1 MLQSWMKS
9 LQEFNIVSIFLLL
22 IMLVSLLQGWGRGA
36 SRSAGRLLSLLREGV
51 FILVALV
58 LSVPFTQWMSP
69 KVQEWLTHYS
79 STLPNRDLSQWEQIY
94 YTFIRS
100 MAESPLLR
108 FAVLFILSYSIIRLL
123 LRWLTVLIFGG
134 RGALFVPG
142 SRQSSSIFSRFFGA
156 LIGLLIGAGRCIVV
170 VALLFVFVS
179 LYPNS
184 SFTQYVEASPI
195 YQEGAKR
202 VIEPLTGHL
211 VKDKL
216 PVFTKAVEKEL
227 SGIMQRK
234 YEVIDHAIPDDI
246 EAAAAEIVKGA
257 TTDEEKAR
265 RLYDWVGTRV
275 QYDYGKVDDYEQ
287 KGIWH
292 EQSPQNTFDTRK
304 GVCIDYARLYAV
316 MARSQGLQVRVVTGQ
331 GYNGQGGYGPHA
343 WNEVYLSEQNK
354 WVPLDPTWAQSGDWF
369 NPPNFAATHI
379 KDEVLSQT

>member
-1 MLQSWMKS
+1 MVETWIQS
-9 LQEFNIVSIFLLL
+9 LREFNAVSIFLLL
-22 IMLVSLLQGWGRGA
+22 ILLVSLLQGWRRGA

-58 LSVPFTQWMSP
+58 LSVPFTLWASP
-69 KVQEWLTHYS
+69 KVQEWLTQYT
-79 STLPNRDLSQWEQIY
+79 STIPSRDLSVWEQIY
-94 YTFIRS
+94 YTFMSS
-100 MAESPLLR
+100 MAEFPLLR
-108 FAVLFILSYSIIRLL
+108 FAVLFMLSYSIIRLL
-123 LRWLTVLIFGG
+123 MRWLTILVFGG
-134 RGALFVPG
+134 KDALFAPG
-142 SRQSSSIFSRFFGA
+142 TRQSSSLLSRLSGA
-156 LIGLLIGAGRCIVV
+156 VIGLLIGAGRCIVV
-170 VALLFVFVS
+170 VALLFVFAS
-179 LYPNS
+179 LYPDS
-184 SFTQYVEASPI
+184 SFTRYVEASPI

-202 VIEPLTGHL
+202 VIEPLSGNL

-246 EAAAAEIVKGA
+246 DAAAADIVRGA
-257 TTDEEKAR
+257 KTDEDKAR

-292 EQSPQNTFDTRK
+292 EQTPQNTFDTKK
-304 GVCIDYARLYAV
+304 GVCIDYARLYAM

-343 WNEVYLSEQNK
+343 WNEVYLSEHKK
-354 WVPLDPTWAQSGDWF
+354 WVPLDPTWAQSGNWF

-379 KDEVLSQT
+379 RDGILS

>member
-1 MLQSWMKS
+1 MVETWIQS
-9 LQEFNIVSIFLLL
+9 LREFNAVSIFLLL
-22 IMLVSLLQGWGRGA
+22 ILLVSLLQGWRRGA

-58 LSVPFTQWMSP
+58 LSVPFTLWASP
-69 KVQEWLTHYS
+69 KVQEWLTQYT
-79 STLPNRDLSQWEQIY
+79 STIPSRDLSVWEQIY
-94 YTFIRS
+94 YTFMSS
-100 MAESPLLR
+100 MAEFPLLR
-108 FAVLFILSYSIIRLL
+108 FAVLFMLSYSIIRLL
-123 LRWLTVLIFGG
+123 MRWLTILVFGG
-134 RGALFVPG
+134 KDALFAPG
-142 SRQSSSIFSRFFGA
+142 TRQSSSLLSRLSGA
-156 LIGLLIGAGRCIVV
+156 VIGLLIGAGRCIVV
-170 VALLFVFVS
+170 VALLFVFAS
-179 LYPNS
+179 LYPDS
-184 SFTQYVEASPI
+184 SFTRYVEASPI

-202 VIEPLTGHL
+202 VIEPLSGNL

-246 EAAAAEIVKGA
+246 DAAAADIVRGA
-257 TTDEEKAR
+257 KTDEDKAR
-265 RLYDWVGTRV
+265 RLYDWVETRV

-292 EQSPQNTFDTRK
+292 EQTPQNTFDTKK
-304 GVCIDYARLYAV
+304 GVCIDYARLYAM

-343 WNEVYLSEQNK
+343 WNEVYLSEQKK
-354 WVPLDPTWAQSGDWF
+354 WVPLDPTWAQSGNWF

-379 KDEVLSQT
+379 RDGILS

>member
-1 MLQSWMKS
+1 MLQSWIKS
-9 LQEFNIVSIFLLL
+9 VQELNVVSIFLLL
-22 IMLVSLLQGWGRGA
+22 IILVSFLQGWSRGA

-58 LSVPFTQWMSP
+58 MSIPFTLWVSP
-69 KVQEWLTHYS
+69 KVQEWLAQYT
-79 STLPNRDLSQWEQIY
+79 STFPNRDLKTWEQLY
-94 YTFIRS
+94 YTFISS
-100 MAESPLLR
+100 MADFPLLR

-134 RGALFVPG
+134 KGALFAPG
-142 SRQSSSIFSRFFGA
+142 TQKSSSILSRLSGSV
-156 LIGLLIGAGRCIVV
+156 IGLLIGAARCMVV
-170 VALLFVFVS
+170 VALLFVYVS
-179 LYPNS
+179 LYPNTA
-184 SFTQYVEASPI
+184 FTRYVEASPI
-195 YQEGAKR
+195 YQEGAQR
-202 VIEPLTGHL
+202 VLEPISGQL
-211 VKDKL
+211 VKEKL

-246 EAAAAEIVKGA
+246 DAAAADIVNGA
-257 TTDEEKAR
+257 KTDEDKAR

-287 KGIWH
+287 RGVWH
-292 EQSPQNTFDTRK
+292 EQTPQNTFDTKK

-343 WNEVYLSEQNK
+343 WNEVYLSEKKK
-354 WVPLDPTWAQSGDWF
+354 WIPLDPTWAKSGNWF
-369 NPPNFAATHI
+369 NPPNFSATHI
-379 KDEVLSQT
+379 RDGVLS

>member
-1 MLQSWMKS
+1 MVETWIQS
-9 LQEFNIVSIFLLL
+9 LREFNAVSIFLLL
-22 IMLVSLLQGWGRGA
+22 ILLVSLLQGWRRGA

-58 LSVPFTQWMSP
+58 LSVPFTLWASP
-69 KVQEWLTHYS
+69 KVQEWLTEYS
-79 STLPNRDLSQWEQIY
+79 STIPNRDLSVWEQIY
-94 YTFIRS
+94 YTFMSS
-100 MAESPLLR
+100 MAEFPLLR
-108 FAVLFILSYSIIRLL
+108 FAVLFMLSYSIIRLL
-123 LRWLTVLIFGG
+123 MRWLTVLVFGG
-134 RGALFVPG
+134 KDALFVPG
-142 SRQSSSIFSRFFGA
+142 TRQSSSLFSRLSGA
-156 LIGLLIGAGRCIVV
+156 AIGLLIGAGRCIVV
-170 VALLFVFVS
+170 VALLFVFAT
-179 LYPNS
+179 LYPDS
-184 SFTQYVEASPI
+184 SFTRYVEASPI

-202 VIEPLTGHL
+202 VIEPLSGNL

-246 EAAAAEIVKGA
+246 DAAAAEIVKGA
-257 TTDEEKAR
+257 KTDEDKAR
-265 RLYDWVGTRV
+265 RLYDWIGTRV

-292 EQSPQNTFDTRK
+292 EQTPQDTFDTKK
-304 GVCIDYARLYAV
+304 GVCIDYARLYAM

-343 WNEVYLSEQNK
+343 WNEVYLSEQKK
-354 WVPLDPTWAQSGDWF
+354 WVPLDPTWAQSGNWF

-379 KDEVLSQT
+379 RDGILS

>member
-1 MLQSWMKS
+1 MVETWIQS
-9 LQEFNIVSIFLLL
+9 LREFNAVSIFLLL
-22 IMLVSLLQGWGRGA
+22 ILLVSLLQGWRRGA

-58 LSVPFTQWMSP
+58 LSVPFTLWASP
-69 KVQEWLTHYS
+69 KVQEWLTEYS
-79 STLPNRDLSQWEQIY
+79 STIPNRDLSVWEQIY
-94 YTFIRS
+94 YTLMSS
-100 MAESPLLR
+100 MAEFPLLR
-108 FAVLFILSYSIIRLL
+108 FAVLFMLSYSIIRLL
-123 LRWLTVLIFGG
+123 MRWLTVLVFGG
-134 RGALFVPG
+134 KDALFVPG
-142 SRQSSSIFSRFFGA
+142 TRQSSSLFSRLSGA
-156 LIGLLIGAGRCIVV
+156 ALGLLIGAGRCIVV
-170 VALLFVFVS
+170 VALLFVFAT
-179 LYPNS
+179 LYPDS
-184 SFTQYVEASPI
+184 SFTRYVEASPI

-202 VIEPLTGHL
+202 VIEPLSGNL

-246 EAAAAEIVKGA
+246 DAAAAEIVKGA
-257 TTDEEKAR
+257 KTDEDKAR

-292 EQSPQNTFDTRK
+292 EQTPQDTFDTKK
-304 GVCIDYARLYAV
+304 GVCIDYARLYAM

-343 WNEVYLSEQNK
+343 WNEVYLSEQKK
-354 WVPLDPTWAQSGDWF
+354 WVPLDPTWAQSGNWF

-379 KDEVLSQT
+379 RDGILS

>member
-1 MLQSWMKS
+1 MLQSWLKS
-9 LQEFNIVSIFLLL
+9 LQEFNIISIFLLL
-22 IMLVSLLQGWGRGA
+22 IMLISLFQGWRRGA

-51 FILVALV
+51 FIVVALL
-58 LSVPFTQWMSP
+58 LSVPFTLWISP
-69 KVQEWLTHYS
+69 KVQEWLTQYTS
-79 STLPNRDLSQWEQIY
+79 SMPNRNLKAWEQIY
-94 YTFIRS
+94 YTFMSS
-100 MAESPLLR
+100 MADFPLLR
-108 FAVLFILSYSIIRLL
+108 FAVLFILSYSLIRLL
-123 LRWLTVLIFGG
+123 MRWLTVLVFGG
-134 RGALFVPG
+134 KGALFAPG
-142 SRQSSSIFSRFFGA
+142 TRQSSSIFSRMSGA

-170 VALLFVFVS
+170 VALLFVYVS
-179 LYPNS
+179 LYPS
-184 SFTQYVEASPI
+184 SAFTRYVEASPI
-195 YQEGAKR
+195 YQKGAQR
-202 VIEPLTGHL
+202 VIEPLSGHL

-246 EAAAAEIVKGA
+246 DAAAADIVKGA
-257 TTDEEKAR
+257 KTDEEKAR
-265 RLYDWVGTRV
+265 RLYDWVGSRV

-292 EQSPQNTFDTRK
+292 EQDPQNTFDTKK

-343 WNEVYLSEQNK
+343 WNEVYLSENK
-354 WVPLDPTWAQSGDWF
+354 KWIPLDPTWAQSGNWF

-379 KDEVLSQT
+379 RDGVLT

>member
-1 MLQSWMKS
+1 MVETWIQS
-9 LQEFNIVSIFLLL
+9 LREFNAVSIFLLL
-22 IMLVSLLQGWGRGA
+22 ILLVSLLQGWRRGA

-58 LSVPFTQWMSP
+58 LSVPFTLWASP
-69 KVQEWLTHYS
+69 KVQEWLTEYT
-79 STLPNRDLSQWEQIY
+79 STIPNRDLSVWEQIY
-94 YTFIRS
+94 YTFMSS
-100 MAESPLLR
+100 MAEFPLLR
-108 FAVLFILSYSIIRLL
+108 FAVLFMLSYSIIRLL
-123 LRWLTVLIFGG
+123 MRWLTVLVFGG
-134 RGALFVPG
+134 KDALFVPG
-142 SRQSSSIFSRFFGA
+142 TRQSSSLFSRLSGA
-156 LIGLLIGAGRCIVV
+156 AIGLLIGAGRCIVV
-170 VALLFVFVS
+170 VALLFVFAT
-179 LYPNS
+179 LYPDS
-184 SFTQYVEASPI
+184 SFTRYVEASPI

-202 VIEPLTGHL
+202 VIEPLSGNL

-246 EAAAAEIVKGA
+246 DAAAAEIVKGA
-257 TTDEEKAR
+257 KTDEDKAR

-292 EQSPQNTFDTRK
+292 EQTPQDTFDTKK
-304 GVCIDYARLYAV
+304 GVCIDYARLYAM

-343 WNEVYLSEQNK
+343 WNEVYLSEQKK
-354 WVPLDPTWAQSGDWF
+354 WVPLDPTWAQSGNWF

-379 KDEVLSQT
+379 RDGILS

>member
-1 MLQSWMKS
+1 MLQSWIQS
-9 LQEFNIVSIFLLL
+9 LREFNAISIFLLAV
-22 IMLVSLLQGWGRGA
+22 MLVSLLQGWSRGA

-58 LSVPFTQWMSP
+58 LSVPFTLWASP
-69 KVQEWLTHYS
+69 KVQEWLTQYTS
-79 STLPNRDLSQWEQIY
+79 AIPNRDLSVWEQIY
-94 YTFIRS
+94 YTFMSS
-100 MAESPLLR
+100 MADFPLLR

-123 LRWLTVLIFGG
+123 MRWLTVLVFGG
-134 RGALFVPG
+134 KNALFAPG
-142 SRQSSSIFSRFFGA
+142 TRQSASLLSRLAGA
-156 LIGLLIGAGRCIVV
+156 VIGLLIGAGRCIVV
-170 VALLFVFVS
+170 VALLFVFAS
-179 LYPNS
+179 LYPDS
-184 SFTQYVEASPI
+184 SFTRYVEASPI

-202 VIEPLTGHL
+202 VIEPLSGNL

-227 SGIMQRK
+227 NGILQRK

-246 EAAAAEIVKGA
+246 DATAAEIVKGA
-257 TTDEEKAR
+257 KTDEEKAR

-292 EQSPQNTFDTRK
+292 EQTPQDTFDTKK
-304 GVCIDYARLYAV
+304 GVCIDYARLYAM

-343 WNEVYLSEQNK
+343 WNEVYLSGQKK
-354 WVPLDPTWAQSGDWF
+354 WVPLDPTWAKSGDWF

-379 KDEVLSQT
+379 RDGVFS

>member
-1 MLQSWMKS
+1 MLQSWIQS
-9 LQEFNIVSIFLLL
+9 LREFNAVSIFLLAVML
-22 IMLVSLLQGWGRGA
+22 ISLLQGWSRGA

-58 LSVPFTQWMSP
+58 LSVPFTLWASP
-69 KVQEWLTHYS
+69 KVQEWLTQYTS
-79 STLPNRDLSQWEQIY
+79 AIPNRDLSVWEQIY
-94 YTFIRS
+94 YTFMSS
-100 MAESPLLR
+100 MADFPLLR

-123 LRWLTVLIFGG
+123 MRWLTVLVFGG
-134 RGALFVPG
+134 KNALFAPG
-142 SRQSSSIFSRFFGA
+142 TRQSASLLSRLAGA
-156 LIGLLIGAGRCIVV
+156 VIGLLIGAGRCIVV
-170 VALLFVFVS
+170 VALLFVFAS
-179 LYPNS
+179 LYPDS
-184 SFTQYVEASPI
+184 SFTRYVEASPI

-202 VIEPLTGHL
+202 VIEPLSGNL

-227 SGIMQRK
+227 NGILQRK

-246 EAAAAEIVKGA
+246 DAAAAEIVKGA
-257 TTDEEKAR
+257 KTDEEKAR

-292 EQSPQNTFDTRK
+292 EQTPQDTFDTKK
-304 GVCIDYARLYAV
+304 GVCIDYARLYAM

-343 WNEVYLSEQNK
+343 WNEVYLSGQKK
-354 WVPLDPTWAQSGDWF
+354 WVPLDPTWAKSGDWF

-379 KDEVLSQT
+379 RDGVFS

>member
-1 MLQSWMKS
+1 MVETWIQS
-9 LQEFNIVSIFLLL
+9 LREFNAVSIFLLL
-22 IMLVSLLQGWGRGA
+22 ILLVSLLQGWRRGA

-58 LSVPFTQWMSP
+58 LSVPFTLWASP
-69 KVQEWLTHYS
+69 KVQEWLTQYT
-79 STLPNRDLSQWEQIY
+79 STIPSRDLSVWEQIY
-94 YTFIRS
+94 YTFMSS
-100 MAESPLLR
+100 MAEFPLLR
-108 FAVLFILSYSIIRLL
+108 FAVLFMLSYSIIRLL
-123 LRWLTVLIFGG
+123 MRWLTILVFGG
-134 RGALFVPG
+134 KDALFAPG
-142 SRQSSSIFSRFFGA
+142 TRQSSSLLSRLSGA
-156 LIGLLIGAGRCIVV
+156 VIGLLIGAGRCIVV
-170 VALLFVFVS
+170 VALLFVFAS
-179 LYPNS
+179 LYPDS
-184 SFTQYVEASPI
+184 SFTRYVEASPI

-202 VIEPLTGHL
+202 VIEPLSGNL

-246 EAAAAEIVKGA
+246 DAAAADIVRGA
-257 TTDEEKAR
+257 KTDEDKAR

-292 EQSPQNTFDTRK
+292 EQTPQNTFDTKK
-304 GVCIDYARLYAV
+304 GVCIDYARLYAM

-343 WNEVYLSEQNK
+343 WNEVYLSEQKK
-354 WVPLDPTWAQSGDWF
+354 WVPLDPTWAQSGNWF

-379 KDEVLSQT
+379 RDGILS